1 MAKVLAHPSTR
12 PSPHAKADAAI
23 LVRLPM
29 VRRPVAIPVLAK
41 LVIKDTMSASR
52 LWLARRMAEQIAATL
67 PGRRIHVVA
76 DSAYAGEELKKLP
89 PAITWTTRLRKDAR
103 LFALPPARAGQRGPS
118 GSKRAV

>member
-1 MAKVLAHPSTR
+1 VARLVVALLVPAGAPVTLAIDGTLLRRRGKVWAAGWFHDGSAQGPAKTGYGNTWV
-12 PSPHAKADAAI
+12 AAAV

-52 LWLARRMAEQIAATL
+52 LWLARRMAEQIAAAL

-76 DSAYAGEELKKLP
+76 DSVCAG
-89 PAITWTTRLRKDAR
+89 RN
-103 LFALPPARAGQRGPS
+103 
-118 GSKRAV
+118 